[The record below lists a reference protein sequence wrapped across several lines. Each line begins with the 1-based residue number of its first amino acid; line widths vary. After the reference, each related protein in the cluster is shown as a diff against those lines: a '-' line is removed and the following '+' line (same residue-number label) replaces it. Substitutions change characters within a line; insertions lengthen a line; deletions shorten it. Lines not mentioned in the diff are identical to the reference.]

1 VITQRLPRSGPRQ
14 PDLTTPISG
23 ALAGALL
30 MTALVAF
37 WYLGWKTVGLPFPPF
52 DVFDWFVRALPGAF
66 VTRVIETNVV
76 VARALGVSSI
86 GSAAKI
92 TDQIMAVG
100 GLIAAGAVA
109 GATLFAIMR
118 HSSESASETGM
129 IFGAI
134 FGGLAMTAAASLH
147 RVPSLLYVGNLWVF
161 VTFAAWGLLLGR
173 AFENVRRDEGSIS
186 HLERRRFL
194 ARLGATALLSSAAA
208 TTAGV
213 FAGRLLTLGFGR
225 RWSDDHVLPNASS
238 SVVPVPGT
246 RAEFTRL
253 EDHYRIDT
261 NTRPPELSGDRW
273 RLIAGGLVDR
283 PVVLS
288 LEQIR
293 MLPAVH
299 QFITLSC
306 ISNPVGG
313 DLIGTTRWTGLSLQQ
328 LLATCGG
335 VRPSATHLRVT
346 SADGFYEVVSV
357 DVVRSDE
364 RVMLAYAWDGV
375 PLTTEHG
382 YPLRLYVPDLY
393 GMKQPKWIAAIEAID
408 HWEPGFWVSRGWD
421 REGRVKT
428 TSAIDAVIRRGD
440 VVEAG
445 GFAYAGARGISRV
458 ELRLDDGEW
467 QAAQIREPMSGTA
480 WVVWRYAVRAP
491 GGTHRI
497 TVRSVDG
504 SGQVQSGALHFRDL

>member
-1 VITQRLPRSGPRQ
+1 
-14 PDLTTPISG
+14 
-23 ALAGALL
+23 
-30 MTALVAF
+30 
-37 WYLGWKTVGLPFPPF
+37 
-52 DVFDWFVRALPGAF
+52 
-66 VTRVIETNVV
+66 
-76 VARALGVSSI
+76 
-86 GSAAKI
+86 
-92 TDQIMAVG
+92 
-100 GLIAAGAVA
+100 
-109 GATLFAIMR
+109 
-118 HSSESASETGM
+118 
-129 IFGAI
+129 
-134 FGGLAMTAAASLH
+134 
-147 RVPSLLYVGNLWVF
+147 
-161 VTFAAWGLLLGR
+161 
-173 AFENVRRDEGSIS
+173 
-186 HLERRRFL
+186 
-194 ARLGATALLSSAAA
+194 
-208 TTAGV
+208 
-213 FAGRLLTLGFGR
+213 
-225 RWSDDHVLPNASS
+225 
-238 SVVPVPGT
+238 
-246 RAEFTRL
+246 
-253 EDHYRIDT
+253 
-261 NTRPPELSGDRW
+261 
-273 RLIAGGLVDR
+273 
-283 PVVLS
+283 
-288 LEQIR
+288 

-346 SADGFYEVVSV
+346 SADGFHEVVSL

-428 TSAIDAVIRRGD
+428 TSAIDAVIRRGE

-445 GFAYAGARGISRV
+445 GFAYAGARGISQV

-480 WVVWRYAVRAP
+480 WVVWRHALRAP

-497 TVRSVDG
+497 TVRAVDG